1 MEKQKDNNH
10 IECLAEESYKIMII
24 NKFLESKIKLYKKY
38 IDLTK
43 NTIQNLLDKNIS
55 PIKLFDSF
63 INEIKKDYENLNDE
77 LQRKYPKY
85 KNLIDE
91 CSSDMSMGKPV
102 LNQIRAEK
110 FVLDYLITKEEDIIN
125 GLKYSI
131 KESKKYHLFRE
142 PKRDSL
148 IDYKKSNNQIE
159 KITNE
164 IQQNMLY
171 ECKQCNK
178 FSLKIKKFNYKIE
191 EIKKNI
197 RVLKKYL
204 KEEAKNSINN
214 NNEENND
221 AKNEE
226 KNEIKKKST
235 FKKFILGKLYLKN
248 SVNIALFN
256 ENFGNEEQDQNKSEE
271 NNNHD
276 SEDNNIKKTI
286 TMKINAKN
294 ILNNKL
300 KPNLKKKN
308 TIIKEF
314 QKVEDLFNISSEE
327 GEDEKLIDDELH
339 SDDESVFEKKI
350 KQPKKLTISYLNQIK
365 KEIPIINLKQ
375 IEFNKVKIMDEADI
389 YSLQRRQYKA
399 QNIDN
404 NIKDFKKKIERM
416 NEKIA
421 VIQKKEKVMKEYISK
436 IKKKYENLKPMRH
449 QNSVVGQ
456 KVKFIKKSLMGVDKI
471 TEEENEDDMGEG
483 SFGSDYENEDNEE
496 SDKDKAEK
504 NQIKHKADLKRSIF
518 VGNFKVN
525 VKNNKNL
532 KKSVVDGIFIN
543 ELGDKIKKEKRAH
556 SK

>member
-1 MEKQKDNNH
+1 MEKQKDNNN

-43 NTIQNLLDKNIS
+43 NTFQNLLDKNIS

>member
-43 NTIQNLLDKNIS
+43 NTFQNLLDKNIS

>member
-1 MEKQKDNNH
+1 MEKQKDNNN

-43 NTIQNLLDKNIS
+43 NTFQNLLDKNIS

-256 ENFGNEEQDQNKSEE
+256 ENFGNEEQDQNKSEV

>member
-1 MEKQKDNNH
+1 MEKQKDNNN

>member
-10 IECLAEESYKIMII
+10 IEYLAEESYKIMII

-43 NTIQNLLDKNIS
+43 NTFQNLLDKNIS